1 MTTLPLEA
9 KEDPDDHS
17 KFLPLLYTLSYYFI
31 YILNGFSKKNKETCF
46 NQNPAQYLTHYYQ

>member
-31 YILNGFSKKNKETCF
+31 YILNGFSKKTKKRVLIKILPNI
-46 NQNPAQYLTHYYQ
+46 